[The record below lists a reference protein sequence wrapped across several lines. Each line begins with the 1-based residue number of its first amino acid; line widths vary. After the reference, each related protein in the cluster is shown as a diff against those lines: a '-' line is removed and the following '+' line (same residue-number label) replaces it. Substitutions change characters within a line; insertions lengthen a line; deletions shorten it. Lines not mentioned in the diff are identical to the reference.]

1 MDAWRVIV
9 LDTVGIEKTSE
20 IFNQNLPMICRV
32 CYLPLRPTIR
42 PDLVNTCL
50 LLNVVFADEVSIRG
64 IHGHE
69 TDNGCFLD
77 SFLRAPH
84 LKL

>member
-9 LDTVGIEKTSE
+9 LNTVGTEKTLG
-20 IFNQNLPMICRV
+20 IFNQNLPMLCRI
-32 CYLPLRPTIR
+32 CYLPLRLTIR

-50 LLNVVFADEVSIRG
+50 LLNILFVDEINIRG
-64 IHGHE
+64 SHGHE

-77 SFLRAPH
+77 SSLRAPH